1 MPLGSLLVDSFALA
15 LQVPIGDI
23 DVPGIGR
30 NTVIAVLVQ
39 SHILFAAFIIGAV
52 LIAATSEYLG
62 MVTKEPK
69 YERFARNLARFV
81 VLLFAS
87 GAALAITFVLALIT
101 LFPVFFS
108 YLQNIFFWVFF
119 VEAFMFLGQII
130 IVYAWYNVWDKL
142 AYRKIIHVVFGF
154 VAGFFGL
161 MAMTMIDAVASYM
174 LTPAEAPVT
183 DVARSFLNQT
193 MVPLNM
199 HRFVG
204 NFSYAG
210 FLIAGWGAWRYL
222 RSTRED
228 DREYYDWMGH
238 WGLIWGFGFLILQ
251 PVIGYGYLKMIRE
264 SSPEAFNTIML
275 GDKSWLFL
283 LLMFWIAVMTIASTA
298 YFVHKLRFALRPMD
312 RLRKLA
318 VGALGFTAL
327 FSLLNVIPA
336 NASLIPQIGL
346 VFGQGEDTLIPLG
359 GMYPWKY
366 IGLIGLM
373 VVGFFVI
380 GLYLKATASGFHW
393 GRASRWS
400 QMALLASAVTVVLTM
415 ITMGYTRETARRVDN
430 DPGFLIYNCITL
442 EQEVVNENCPA
453 VQDGVNTISGEPV
466 PEGEE

>member
-1 MPLGSLLVDSFALA
+1 MPIGNLD
-15 LQVPIGDI
+15 VPI
-23 DVPGIGR
+23 IGK
-30 NTVIAVLVQ
+30 NVVIAALVQ
-39 SHILFAAFIIGAV
+39 THILFAAFIIGAV

-62 MVTKEPK
+62 MVTKQSN

-87 GAALAITFVLALIT
+87 GAALAITFVLALVT

-108 YLQNIFFWVFF
+108 ILQNIFFWVFL

-142 AYRKIIHVVFGF
+142 AYRKSLHVVFGF
-154 VAGFFGL
+154 IAGFFGL
-161 MAMTMIDAVASYM
+161 MAMTMIDAVASFM
-174 LTPAEAPVT
+174 LTPAEVT
-183 DVARSFLNQT
+183 SQSELVARSFLNQT

-238 WGLIWGFGFLILQ
+238 FGLIWGFGFLIMQ
-251 PVIGYGYLKMIRE
+251 PVIGYGYLKGIRE
-264 SSPEAFNTIML
+264 SAPQSFDVIML
-275 GDKSWLFL
+275 GEKAWVFNL
-283 LLMFWIAVMTIASTA
+283 LVFWIAVLSIASTA
-298 YFVHKLRFALRPMD
+298 YFVHKLRFAIEPMD
-312 RLRKLA
+312 TLRKLA
-318 VGALGFTAL
+318 IGGLGFTAL
-327 FSLLNVIPA
+327 FTILNVIPA
-336 NASLIPQIGL
+336 DMDLIPQIGL
-346 VFGQGEDTLIPLG
+346 SFLGGESTKIPLG

-373 VVGFFVI
+373 LVGFFVI
-380 GLYLKATASGFHW
+380 ALYLRATAGGFHW

-400 QMALLASAVTVVLTM
+400 QFALMSCSVFVVLTM

-430 DPGFLIYNCITL
+430 NPGYLINDCVTLDQKITSGT
-442 EQEVVNENCPA
+442 QCP
-453 VQDGVNTISGEPV
+453 TV
-466 PEGEE
+466 PLREAGQ

>member
-1 MPLGSLLVDSFALA
+1 M
-15 LQVPIGDI
+15 PIGDI
-23 DVPGIGR
+23 QVPIIGK
-30 NTVIAVLVQ
+30 NVVIAVLVQ
-39 SHILFAAFIIGAV
+39 THILFAAFIIGAV

-62 MVTKEPK
+62 VVTKQPR

-108 YLQNIFFWVFF
+108 YLQNVFF
-119 VEAFMFLGQII
+119 YVFLVEAFMFLGQII

-142 AYRKIIHVVFGF
+142 AYRKILHVTFGMI
-154 VAGFFGL
+154 AGFFGL

-183 DVARSFLNQT
+183 EVARTFLNQT

-251 PVIGYGYLKMIRE
+251 PVIGYGYLKGIRE
-264 SSPEAFNTIML
+264 SAPEAFDTIML
-275 GDKSWLFL
+275 GSKSWVFL
-283 LLMFWIAVMTIASTA
+283 ALMTEVAFMSILATA
-298 YFVHKLRFALRPMD
+298 YFVHKLRFAVKPMPT
-312 RLRKLA
+312 LHKMA

-327 FSLLNVIPA
+327 FTVLNIIPA
-336 NASLIPQIGL
+336 DANLIPQIGL
-346 VFGQGEDTLIPLG
+346 TFADGESTKIPLG
-359 GMYPWKY
+359 SMYPYKY

-373 VVGFFVI
+373 LVGFFVI
-380 GLYLKATASGFHW
+380 ALYLRATANGFYW

-400 QMALLASAVTVVLTM
+400 QLALIGCAAAVVFTM
-415 ITMGYTRETARRVDN
+415 MTMGYTRETARRVDN
-430 DPGFLIYNCITL
+430 DPGYLIYNCVTM
-442 EQEVVNENCPA
+442 EQELTPAETCPA
-453 VQDGVNTISGEPV
+453 GDSLGG
-466 PEGEE
+466 GG

>member
-1 MPLGSLLVDSFALA
+1 MPIGNLD
-15 LQVPIGDI
+15 VPI
-23 DVPGIGR
+23 IGK
-30 NTVIAVLVQ
+30 NVVIAVLVQ

-62 MVTKEPK
+62 MVTKQNN

-87 GAALAITFVLALIT
+87 GAALAITFVLALVT

-108 YLQNIFFWVFF
+108 ILQNIFFWVFL

-142 AYRKIIHVVFGF
+142 AYRKSLHVVFGF

-161 MAMTMIDAVASYM
+161 MAMTMIDAVASFM
-174 LTPAEAPVT
+174 LTPAEVESQA
-183 DVARSFLNQT
+183 DLVARSFLNQT

-199 HRFVG
+199 HRFIG

-222 RSTRED
+222 RSTREEE
-228 DREYYDWMGH
+228 REYYDWMGH
-238 WGLIWGFGFLILQ
+238 FGLIWGFGFLIMQ
-251 PVIGYGYLKMIRE
+251 PVIGYGYLKGIRE
-264 SSPEAFNTIML
+264 SAPEGFNVIML
-275 GDKSWLFL
+275 GDKSWVFNL
-283 LLMFWIAVMTIASTA
+283 LVIWIAIMTIASTA
-298 YFVHKLRFALRPMD
+298 YFVHKLRFTVKPMET
-312 RLRKLA
+312 LRKLA

-327 FSLLNVIPA
+327 FTVLNIIP
-336 NASLIPQIGL
+336 NDLDLVPQIGL
-346 VFGQGEDTLIPLG
+346 VFLGGENTEVPLG
-359 GMYPWKY
+359 SMYPWKY

-380 GLYLKATASGFHW
+380 ALYLRATATGFIW

-400 QMALLASAVTVVLTM
+400 QYALIACAVTVVLTM
-415 ITMGYTRETARRVDN
+415 VTMGYTRETARRVDN
-430 DPGFLIYNCITL
+430 DPGFLIYECVTL
-442 EQEVVNENCPA
+442 DQKIVGENCHTKPLA
-453 VQDGVNTISGEPV
+453 
-466 PEGEE
+466 EEAGGHSE

>member
-1 MPLGSLLVDSFALA
+1 V
-15 LQVPIGDI
+15 
-23 DVPGIGR
+23 
-30 NTVIAVLVQ
+30 
-39 SHILFAAFIIGAV
+39 
-52 LIAATSEYLG
+52 
-62 MVTKEPK
+62 VTKQPR

-108 YLQNIFFWVFF
+108 YLQNVFFWVFL

-142 AYRKIIHVVFGF
+142 AYRKIIHVTFGLI
-154 VAGFFGL
+154 AGFFGI

-183 DVARSFLNQT
+183 EVARTFLNQT
-193 MVPLNM
+193 MIPLNM

-222 RSTRED
+222 RSTREE

-251 PVIGYGYLKMIRE
+251 PVIGYGYLKGIRE
-264 SSPEAFNTIML
+264 SSPEAFETIML
-275 GDKSWLFL
+275 GSKSWVFL
-283 LLMFWIAVMTIASTA
+283 TLMTEVAFMSILATA
-298 YFVHKLRFALRPMD
+298 YFVHKLRFAVKPTP
-312 RLRKLA
+312 RLHKMA

-327 FSLLNVIPA
+327 FTILNIVPA
-336 NASLIPQIGL
+336 DANLIPQIGL
-346 VFGQGEDTLIPLG
+346 TFLGGESTKIPLG
-359 GMYPWKY
+359 SMYPYKY

-373 VVGFFVI
+373 LVGFFVI
-380 GLYLKATASGFHW
+380 TLYLKATSAGFYW

-400 QMALLASAVTVVLTM
+400 QFALMGCAAAVVLTM

-430 DPGFLIYNCITL
+430 NPGYLIYNCVTL
-442 EQEVVNENCPA
+442 EQELTPA
-453 VQDGVNTISGEPV
+453 ETCAAGDSLGG
-466 PEGEE
+466 G

>member
-1 MPLGSLLVDSFALA
+1 M
-15 LQVPIGDI
+15 PIGNL
-23 DVPGIGR
+23 DVPVIGK
-30 NTVIAVLVQ
+30 NVVIAVLVQ
-39 SHILFAAFIIGAV
+39 THILFATFIIGAV

-62 MVTKEPK
+62 MVTKQPQ

-108 YLQNIFFWVFF
+108 YLQNIFFWVFL

-142 AYRKIIHVVFGF
+142 AYRKTIHVTFGMI
-154 VAGFFGL
+154 AGFFGL

-174 LTPAEAPVT
+174 LTPAEHPAT
-183 DVARSFLNQT
+183 DVARTFLNQT
-193 MVPLNM
+193 MIPLNI

-251 PVIGYGYLKMIRE
+251 PVMGYGYLKSIRE
-264 SSPEAFNTIML
+264 SSPEAFDTIML
-275 GDKSWLFL
+275 GDKAWLFL
-283 LLMFWIAVMTIASTA
+283 LLMIWVAVMTIASTA
-298 YFVHKLRFALRPMD
+298 YFVHKLRFAVKPTPTLH
-312 RLRKLA
+312 KLS
-318 VGALGFTAL
+318 VGALGFMAL
-327 FSLLNVIPA
+327 FAVLNIIPA
-336 NASLIPQIGL
+336 DANLIPQIGL
-346 VFGQGEDTLIPLG
+346 SFLGGEDTKIPLG
-359 GMYPWKY
+359 AMYPYKY

-373 VVGFFVI
+373 LVGFFI
-380 GLYLKATASGFHW
+380 AALYLRATATGFQW

-400 QMALLASAVTVVLTM
+400 QFALIVCAVTVVLTM
-415 ITMGYTRETARRVDN
+415 VTMGYTRETARRVDN
-430 DPGFLIYNCITL
+430 DPGYLIYNCITL
-442 EQEVVNENCPA
+442 EQELTPPESCPA
-453 VQDGVNTISGEPV
+453 GDSIGSR
-466 PEGEE
+466 

>member
-1 MPLGSLLVDSFALA
+1 MPIGNLD
-15 LQVPIGDI
+15 VPI
-23 DVPGIGR
+23 IGK
-30 NTVIAVLVQ
+30 NVVIAVLVQ
-39 SHILFAAFIIGAV
+39 SHILFATFIIGAV

-62 MVTKEPK
+62 LVTKQSR

-87 GAALAITFVLALIT
+87 GAALAITFVLALVT

-119 VEAFMFLGQII
+119 VEAFFFLGQII

-142 AYRKIIHVVFGF
+142 AYRKSLHVVFGF
-154 VAGFFGL
+154 VAGFLGL
-161 MAMTMIDAVASYM
+161 MAMTMIDGVASYM
-174 LTPAEAPVT
+174 LTPAEASVS
-183 DVARSFLNQT
+183 DVGRTFLNQT
-193 MVPLNM
+193 NVPLNM

-222 RSTRED
+222 RTTREE

-238 WGLIWGFGFLILQ
+238 FGVIWGFGFLILQ
-251 PVIGYGYLKMIRE
+251 PVIGYGYLKGIRE
-264 SSPEAFNTIML
+264 SAPEGFNTIML

-283 LLMFWIAVMTIASTA
+283 LLMVWVTVMSIASTA
-298 YFVHKLRFALRPMD
+298 YFVHKLRFALKPMPI
-312 RLRKLA
+312 LRQLS

-327 FSLLNVIPA
+327 FTVLNIIPA
-336 NASLIPQIGL
+336 DASIIPQIGA
-346 VFGQGEDTLIPLG
+346 VFGNGEDTQIPLG
-359 GMYPWKY
+359 QMYPWKY

-373 VVGFFVI
+373 LVGFFVVA
-380 GLYLKATASGFHW
+380 LYLKASADGFQW

-400 QMALLASAVTVVLTM
+400 QFALMTCAVTVVLTM

-430 DPGFLIYNCITL
+430 DPGYLIYNCITMEQQLVTENCLAEGL
-442 EQEVVNENCPA
+442 EQGA
-453 VQDGVNTISGEPV
+453 
-466 PEGEE
+466 PE